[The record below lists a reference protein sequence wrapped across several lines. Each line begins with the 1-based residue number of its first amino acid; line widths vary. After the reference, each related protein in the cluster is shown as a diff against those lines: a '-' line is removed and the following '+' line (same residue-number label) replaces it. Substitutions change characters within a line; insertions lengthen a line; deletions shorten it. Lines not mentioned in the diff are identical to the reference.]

1 MKRTRVWRFVVPFTV
16 LGLSVAASALPLK
29 MPIMVYDRAG
39 LSPRTW
45 SQAEGLTD
53 NILLTVG
60 VGTNWIAGS
69 TSDPEGLKMDFS
81 ARTSDNC
88 ANASG
93 IDFVRVVVLAHAP
106 AGVPIATLGFSLPCA
121 RTGIQV
127 VIYADRIAKVSET
140 NAPTFNRVLGYALA
154 HELGH
159 VLLRSAA
166 HANTGLMRS
175 IWSKSDWQRAAV
187 SIIGFTPA
195 QANQILDIA
204 RRSGYPMMSTT
215 ASAVTGPTPG

>member
-1 MKRTRVWRFVVPFTV
+1 MKRTTVWRFVVPFT
-16 LGLSVAASALPLK
+16 LLALSVAASALPLRI
-29 MPIMVYDRAG
+29 PIMVYDRVG
-39 LSPRTW
+39 LSPKTL

-60 VGTNWIAGS
+60 VDTKWIAGS
-69 TSDPEGLKMDFS
+69 TSDPEGLEMDFS

-88 ANASG
+88 GNASG

-106 AGVPIATLGFSLPCA
+106 AGVPIPALGFSLPCA
-121 RTGIQV
+121 ITGIQV

-166 HANTGLMRS
+166 HAGTGLMRGV
-175 IWSKSDWQRAAV
+175 WSKSDWQRAAV
-187 SIIGFTPA
+187 STIGFTPA
-195 QANQILDIA
+195 QANQIIDMA
-204 RRSGYPMMSTT
+204 RKTRNTEMAQLSQIYNR
-215 ASAVTGPTPG
+215 